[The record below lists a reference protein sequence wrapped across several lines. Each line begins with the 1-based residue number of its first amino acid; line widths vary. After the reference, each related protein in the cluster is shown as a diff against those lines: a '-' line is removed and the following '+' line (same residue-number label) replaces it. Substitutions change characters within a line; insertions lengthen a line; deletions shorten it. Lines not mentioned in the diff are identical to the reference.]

1 MENEEKLIGSRIKK
15 LRKDSKMNQEELAS
29 KLGISRS
36 YYSKIENDQRGL
48 SIEIMQRLCKVFNI
62 SMDEFFGTLEEKD
75 DFLETEA
82 NKLNK
87 KVFRFRLINFMVIIL
102 TVLFVLF
109 GIYFFNNFN
118 KIKVYILNGDS
129 NTFTYTNGIFV
140 ESREKFILENGTFNI
155 KDNRIKETDIV
166 KADFKID
173 DDVIKEQNSFFT
185 GIDVEDY
192 SYDEL
197 FTQKGYKNSKFSI
210 DITYKLDDKEYTE
223 EIVINKDL
231 TVSNNKL
238 IYPKGE
244 TKEK

>member
-1 MENEEKLIGSRIKK
+1 MKNEEKLMGSKIKK
-15 LRKDSKMNQEELAS
+15 LRKDAKMSQEELAS

-36 YYSKIENDQRGL
+36 YFSKIENNQRGL
-48 SIEIMQRLCKVFNI
+48 SIDIMQKVCRIFNI
-62 SMDEFFGTLEEKD
+62 SMDDFFGTLEAKD

-87 KVFRFRLINFMVIIL
+87 KVFKFHLLNIIVITL
-102 TVLFVLF
+102 TVIFILLSM
-109 GIYFFNNFN
+109 YFFNNFN
-118 KIKVYILNGDS
+118 KIKVYILNGNS

-166 KADFKID
+166 KVEFKID
-173 DDVIKEQNSFFT
+173 DDIIKEQNSFFT

-197 FTQKGYKNSKFSI
+197 FTKKGYKNSKFVI
-210 DITYKLDDKEYTE
+210 TITYKLDAKEYTE
-223 EIVINKDL
+223 EMAINKDL
-231 TVSNNKL
+231 TISNNKL
-238 IYPKGE
+238 I
-244 TKEK
+244 